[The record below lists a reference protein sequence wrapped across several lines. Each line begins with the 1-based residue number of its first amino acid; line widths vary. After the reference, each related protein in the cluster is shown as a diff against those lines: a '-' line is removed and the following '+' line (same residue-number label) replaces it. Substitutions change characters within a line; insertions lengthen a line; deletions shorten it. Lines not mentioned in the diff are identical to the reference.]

1 MLRCPIFDGVSG
13 VRQDF
18 KSAFLASY
26 LRRLPAS
33 LPALRSVSEPP
44 QSDAANKLY
53 VTFFHFVQP
62 MLSYP
67 SRVESKSEPKLL
79 LEASDAIP
87 ADSRCD
93 VFEVLRQVGNW
104 MELVHFN
111 ELEPTPS
118 QPCPPS
124 LLILF
129 FPRFTCMTKDMKS

>member
-1 MLRCPIFDGVSG
+1 M
-13 VRQDF
+13 
-18 KSAFLASY
+18 ASY

-44 QSDAANKLY
+44 QSEAANKLY

-93 VFEVLRQVGNW
+93 FFEVLRTSAGRKLDGVGAFQRIGTDSLSALSAVLAD
-104 MELVHFN
+104 LVLSTFYLYDQRHEIVEN
-111 ELEPTPS
+111 VTVLMTS
-118 QPCPPS
+118 QAG
-124 LLILF
+124 
-129 FPRFTCMTKDMKS
+129 KKW